1 MRSDLY
7 ALGLTLYEMLTLRP
21 AFDGLHPQRV
31 GEGLREPPRPRQL
44 NAAIPRDLETVVLK
58 AMATD
63 PGHRYQTAGELAD
76 DLKRFLEDRPVFAR
90 RTAAPVRLWRWCR
103 RNRAVAAL
111 TGTALA
117 LLVAVA
123 VVASIGYFHTSR
135 ALDRLST
142 EQERTAT
149 EHRRGSQSAPGDPGI

>member
-1 MRSDLY
+1 
-7 ALGLTLYEMLTLRP
+7 MLTLRP

-149 EHRRGSQSAPGDPGI
+149 EHRCGSQSAPGDPGI